1 MIRYIKKYMLKSA
14 IAILALFMCNPAW
27 ADWDSWR
34 AASERG
40 DYVTAYQEVLK
51 MADQGDTEA
60 QYMVGYYLTYG
71 LGVVRDPVKGREW
84 IQEAANNGNASAM
97 NSMAYA
103 WAINDERLDEALD
116 LIQNALARDPNN
128 PYFLDTLAWVFYKLQ
143 QYEKALEPMCQSIRA
158 LPGHPES
165 RTHLAQ
171 IYFQLGLYE
180 EAKNEWLAAIDLEER
195 RFLLAQGNPGHYL
208 SVLDLD
214 QWRAELQQL
223 IRQADE
229 KLKSQALPVNPLIKP
244 CLNSIS

>member
-1 MIRYIKKYMLKSA
+1 
-14 IAILALFMCNPAW
+14 
-27 ADWDSWR
+27 
-34 AASERG
+34 
-40 DYVTAYQEVLK
+40 VLK

-84 IQEAANNGNASAM
+84 IQEAADNGNASAM

-103 WAINDERLDEALD
+103 WAVNDERLDKALD
-116 LIQNALARDPNN
+116 LIQKALARDPNN

-143 QYEKALEPMCQSIRA
+143 QYEKALEPMCQSMRA

-195 RFLLAQGNPGHYL
+195 RFLLAKGNPGHYL

-223 IRQADE
+223 IGQADE

-244 CLNSIS
+244 CLNPIS

>member
-1 MIRYIKKYMLKSA
+1 MIRTIKNGILKTA
-14 IAILALFMCNPAW
+14 IAMLTFVICTPAW
-27 ADWDSWR
+27 ADWDTWS
-34 AASERG
+34 AAEQRG

-71 LGVVRDPVKGREW
+71 LGVARDPVKGREW
-84 IQEAANNGNASAM
+84 IQEAADNGSASAM

-103 WAINDERLDEALD
+103 WAVNDERLDEALA
-116 LIQNALARDPNN
+116 LIQEALARDPNN

-143 QYEKALEPMCQSIRA
+143 QYEKALEPMCQSMRA

-171 IYFQLGLYE
+171 IYFQLGLYK

-195 RFLLAQGNPGHYL
+195 RFLLAKGNPAHYL
-208 SVLDLD
+208 SVLDLN
-214 QWRAELQQL
+214 QWRAELQEM
-223 IRQADE
+223 IGQADE
-229 KLKSQALPVNPLIKP
+229 KLQSQALPVNPAIKP
-244 CLNSIS
+244 CLNPIS